1 MGEKGVKQSL
11 VLHLPSEKLAAV
23 VCVILPWLWSDN
35 HQLFQG
41 NLFLPWNISSPSK
54 SERVFLQV
62 CIMNLFSHYKQVPKA
77 NLWIGSRKNS
87 WIGRNATSPCRE
99 SHLKNT
105 TPFVRCKPFNVSS
118 MYRGL

>member
-1 MGEKGVKQSL
+1 MGGKGVKQSL

-54 SERVFLQV
+54 SEWVFIQV
-62 CIMNLFSHYKQVPKA
+62 CIMNLFSHHKQVPKA
-77 NLWIGSRKNS
+77 NLWIVSRKNS
-87 WIGRNATSPCRE
+87 WTGRNATSPCRE
-99 SHLKNT
+99 SQLEERITFMRCEHL
-105 TPFVRCKPFNVSS
+105 
-118 MYRGL
+118 